1 MMFGTTVLLL
11 LVLAG
16 SSVFIAGVL
25 GVLGGTLAS
34 LFSTFPLI
42 RGLGEVAWTSSADFV
57 LVAVPMF
64 ILMGELLLRSGVT
77 DSMYGALDRWVGHV
91 PGGLMH
97 TNVAASA
104 VFAATSGSSIA
115 TAATIGTVAIP
126 NMERSGYR
134 PSLFLGTIAAGGTL
148 GILIP
153 PSINMVLYGAMS
165 ETAVSDLYLAALIP
179 GVMLAA
185 MFSLYVYVVCK
196 LNPSL
201 APTVQRQPPPWG
213 ERLASLVHLLPPLV
227 LFLLVVGSI
236 YAGLATA
243 TEASALGVVGAL
255 VLVVLRG
262 RLNVQMLLRSFEG
275 TVRTTAMVMAIV
287 IAAYFLNFVLSTL
300 GLTDRAVSWVG
311 ELNWSPMAVLFAII
325 VLYVILGCFVESL
338 TLMVATTPIVVP
350 IIQKLGFSPVWFGV
364 VFVILI
370 ETALITPP
378 IGMNLFVVQSVRKKG
393 PFRDVVLGS
402 LPFVAVMFLL
412 IVLLV
417 AFPKLALWLP
427 ELFASTRA

>member
-1 MMFGTTVLLL
+1 MLTITLTLL

-16 SSVFIAGVL
+16 SSLFVAAVL
-25 GVLGGTLAS
+25 GLLGYS
-34 LFSTFPLI
+34 LSAFFSPFPLI
-42 RGLGEVAWTSSADFV
+42 RGLGEVAWSSSADFI

-77 DSMYGALDRWVGHV
+77 DAMYEALDRWVGHI

-97 TNVAASA
+97 TNIAASA

-115 TAATIGTVAIP
+115 TAATIGTVSIP
-126 NMERSGYR
+126 NMDRYGYN
-134 PSLFLGTIAAGGTL
+134 PSMFLGTIAAGGTL

-165 ETAVSDLYLAALIP
+165 ETAVGDLYLAGLIP
-179 GVMLAA
+179 GVMLACI
-185 MFSLYVYVVCK
+185 FSLYVYLRCI

-201 APTVQRQPPPWG
+201 APRGKAATWGQRF
-213 ERLASLVHLLPPLV
+213 RALVHLIPPLL

-243 TEASALGVVGAL
+243 TEASALGVMGSLAL
-255 VLVVLRG
+255 VILRG
-262 RLNVQMLLRSFEG
+262 RLSISVLLRSFEG

-287 IAAYFLNFVLSTL
+287 VAAYFLNFVLSTL
-300 GLTDRAVSWVG
+300 GLTDAAVKWVG
-311 ELNWSPMAVLFAII
+311 QLGWSPIAVLLAII
-325 VLYVILGCFVESL
+325 VLYIFLGCFVESL
-338 TLMVATTPIVVP
+338 TLMIATTPIVVP
-350 IIQKLGFSPVWFGV
+350 IIKQLGFSPVWFGV

-378 IGMNLFVVQSVRKKG
+378 IGMNLFVVQSVRKGG
-393 PFRDVVLGS
+393 PFRDVVIGS
-402 LPFVAVMFLL
+402 LPYVILMFLL
-412 IVLLV
+412 ILALI
-417 AFPKLALWLP
+417 AFPGLALWLP
-427 ELFASTRA
+427 NAFAASRG

>member
-1 MMFGTTVLLL
+1 MLSITLLLL

-16 SSVFIAGVL
+16 SSLFVAAVL
-25 GVLGGTLAS
+25 GVLGYSLGTF
-34 LFSTFPLI
+34 FSPFPLV
-42 RGLGEVAWTSSADFV
+42 RGLGEVAWSSSADFI

-77 DSMYGALDRWVGHV
+77 DAMYEALDRWVGHI

-97 TNVAASA
+97 TNIAASA

-115 TAATIGTVAIP
+115 TAATIGTVSIP
-126 NMERSGYR
+126 NMDRYGYNR
-134 PSLFLGTIAAGGTL
+134 GLFLGTIAAGGTL

-165 ETAVSDLYLAALIP
+165 DTAVGDLYLAALIP
-179 GVMLAA
+179 GLMLAGL
-185 MFSLYVYVVCK
+185 FSLYVYLRCVI
-196 LNPSL
+196 NPSL
-201 APTVQRQPPPWG
+201 APRGKAATWRQRLTG
-213 ERLASLVHLLPPLV
+213 LVHLLPPLM

-243 TEASALGVVGAL
+243 TEASALGVMGAL
-255 VLVVLRG
+255 ALVIVRG
-262 RLNVQMLLRSFEG
+262 RLTLALLLRSFEG

-300 GLTDRAVSWVG
+300 GLTDAAVKWVG
-311 ELNWSPMAVLFAII
+311 QLGWAPLSVMMCII
-325 VLYVILGCFVESL
+325 VLYVFLGCFVESL
-338 TLMVATTPIVVP
+338 TLMIATTPIVVP
-350 IIQKLGFSPVWFGV
+350 IIQQLGYSPVWFGV

-378 IGMNLFVVQSVRKKG
+378 IGMNLFVVQSVRKGG
-393 PFRDVVLGS
+393 PFRDVVMGS
-402 LPFVAVMFLL
+402 LPFVVLMFLL
-412 IVLLV
+412 IIALI
-417 AFPKLALWLP
+417 AFPGLALWLP
-427 ELFASTRA
+427 SVFAASRG